1 MFGWALKTQTP
12 TKKDRLKYNMKV
24 SHTQERRKIKY
35 QWMYSP
41 HLNNIFLNKGKK
53 NRRKTLKGGITILEN
68 NRRHKIRPRDIT
80 TKLTTKQ
87 HGEHI
92 HHNIKKTMT
101 TCSKKQT

>member
-80 TKLTTKQ
+80 TKNCQNGRNTGRPKRKT
-87 HGEHI
+87 
-92 HHNIKKTMT
+92 NKKFRA
-101 TCSKKQT
+101 S